1 MAKRVYGILSLF
13 FRICRSGQWECNAAT
28 STESSPFFFARD
40 SNLHTLDDHTAASIC
55 RCVEKNWRKKISSQ
69 TISSSAHS
77 PLYTLFSP
85 LIFFCCTIFNSF
97 LCFCSLSLSPIAIV
111 VFRLR
116 HASFFLLIAVFS
128 SSSSFS
134 WALCSVPRYILY
146 CFLLSFEKFHG
157 METLCLVANHTQ
169 QQQKKIHPALIFL
182 CDFGES
188 RKKGF
193 PWWSKGWHL
202 PVRIVWI
209 FLFSLFYVLR
219 ARLFFRTNLRQH
231 WNDRMG
237 SLFCDVCNSPH
248 LFMFPPP
255 SVSEIE
261 SNGRRHRRITRR
273 PIMLRVVSRVS
284 MSDLLGKELTL
295 PRFRSFV
302 VVNFSRLRYLNINS
316 INSSSSSK
324 ESSSWLPTITSRND
338 NFSPRSSFHRL
349 ISSVGRC
356 RRS

>member
-1 MAKRVYGILSLF
+1 
-13 FRICRSGQWECNAAT
+13 
-28 STESSPFFFARD
+28 
-40 SNLHTLDDHTAASIC
+40 
-55 RCVEKNWRKKISSQ
+55 
-69 TISSSAHS
+69 
-77 PLYTLFSP
+77 
-85 LIFFCCTIFNSF
+85 
-97 LCFCSLSLSPIAIV
+97 
-111 VFRLR
+111 
-116 HASFFLLIAVFS
+116 
-128 SSSSFS
+128 
-134 WALCSVPRYILY
+134 
-146 CFLLSFEKFHG
+146 

-188 RKKGF
+188 RKKKVFHDDLKVGICLCELCGSF
-193 PWWSKGWHL
+193 
-202 PVRIVWI
+202 
-209 FLFSLFYVLR
+209 FSLFFMFCAHGY
-219 ARLFFRTNLRQH
+219 FFGRICGSI
-231 WNDRMG
+231 RMG

-261 SNGRRHRRITRR
+261 SNGRRRITRR

-316 INSSSSSK
+316 INLSSSSK